1 MLPRHAYLSATMLA
15 LAATMS
21 EEDSPV
27 VPSPEPDDE
36 SHTELCRR
44 DINAFTEHVLRDEPL
59 RTGYAEIDAA
69 LTPAVGGS
77 LNFMVGGAGSG
88 RNMYKEYIERES
100 VTLCKV
106 APNKWAA
113 LDRSDARPEQRAN
126 KKARGKRKA
135 KKGWA

>member
-21 EEDSPV
+21 EEDAPV

-59 RTGYAEIDAA
+59 RTGYAEIDSV
-69 LTPAVGGS
+69 LTSAVGGS
-77 LNFMVGGAGSG
+77 LNVMIGGASSG
-88 RNMYKEYIERES
+88 RSLERER
-100 VTLCKV
+100 
-106 APNKWAA
+106 A
-113 LDRSDARPEQRAN
+113 LLHCVRAHERPEQRAS
-126 KKARGKRKA
+126 KKARAKRKA